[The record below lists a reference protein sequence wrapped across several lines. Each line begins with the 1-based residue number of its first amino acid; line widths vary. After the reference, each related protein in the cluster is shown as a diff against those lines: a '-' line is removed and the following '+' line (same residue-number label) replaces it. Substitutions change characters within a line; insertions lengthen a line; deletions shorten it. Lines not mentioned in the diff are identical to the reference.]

1 MSITALPDTDCS
13 PVIPFIPAQPA
24 AVSTRSGGPP
34 LFDLSNNDFYT
45 TSYVEILDKI
55 EEVTN
60 DVLFS
65 GMVFPNVR
73 AVHKEAQSKIG
84 ERFGFKVCLIG
95 SALFYMNAKKRIS
108 RRIQKNKGI
117 EFRNTNIVSTL
128 IRDVVVC
135 TK

>member
-1 MSITALPDTDCS
+1 M
-13 PVIPFIPAQPA
+13 
-24 AVSTRSGGPP
+24 
-34 LFDLSNNDFYT
+34 FDISKNELYNPSD
-45 TSYVEILDKI
+45 VAILDKI

-95 SALFYMNAKKRIS
+95 SALFFMNAKKTVDS
-108 RRIQKNKGI
+108 KKK
-117 EFRNTNIVSTL
+117 T
-128 IRDVVVC
+128 
-135 TK
+135 